1 MYISASVMLHMGK
14 DGEQV
19 QREKGDI
26 QHYVY
31 ILTLCAMHITLRD
44 SPISNYIILFLAQVL
59 NKLKTNTILVKKTGN
74 SDYPFSCW
82 EARLRYISLSLF
94 SK

>member
-1 MYISASVMLHMGK
+1 MSASVMLHMGK

-44 SPISNYIILFLAQVL
+44 SPISILKYIILFLVQVL
-59 NKLKTNTILVKKTGN
+59 NKLKTKSILVRKLGTQTI
-74 SDYPFSCW
+74 PFLA
-82 EARLRYISLSLF
+82 ERG
-94 SK
+94 